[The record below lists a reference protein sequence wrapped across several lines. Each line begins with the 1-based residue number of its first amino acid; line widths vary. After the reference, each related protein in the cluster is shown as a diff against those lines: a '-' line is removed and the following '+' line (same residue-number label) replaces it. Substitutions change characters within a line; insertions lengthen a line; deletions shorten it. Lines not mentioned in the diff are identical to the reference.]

1 MEKLQGTS
9 KDLLAENIEN
19 LKQLFPEAFTED
31 KVDFEVLQELLGEY
45 VDKDRERFSFTW
57 SGKQQARREAQ
68 KVSIGTL
75 RPCKEESVNFD
86 TTENLY
92 IEGDNLEVLKLMQK
106 SYHNKIKMIYIDP
119 PYNTGKDFV
128 YKDNYHDNLK

>member
-45 VDKDRERFSFTW
+45 VAKDRERFSFTW
-57 SGKQQARREAQ
+57 AGKQQARREAQ

-75 RPCKEESVNFD
+75 RPCVN
-86 TTENLY
+86 
-92 IEGDNLEVLKLMQK
+92 VLR
-106 SYHNKIKMIYIDP
+106 
-119 PYNTGKDFV
+119 
-128 YKDNYHDNLK
+128 